1 MIKKEPRNFNR
12 KRRHQRIRCKI
23 SGTAERPR
31 LNVYRSLQHIYAQII
46 DDQSMNT
53 LVSASSMD
61 PEIKKELSSGCNL
74 DAARKVG
81 EIIGRRA
88 KAANISQVIYDRG
101 GYLYHGR
108 VKELAEAVRKEG
120 IEF

>member
-1 MIKKEPRNFNR
+1 MIIKEPRNATR
-12 KRRHQRIRCKI
+12 KRRHKRIRRKV
-23 SGTAERPR
+23 SGTSERPR

-46 DDQSMNT
+46 DDQKMCT
-53 LVSASSMD
+53 LVSASSLE
-61 PEIKKELSSGCNL
+61 PEIKKELNSGTGKEV
-74 DAARKVG
+74 AVKVG
-81 EIIGRRA
+81 ELIGKRA
-88 KAANISQVIYDRG
+88 KAADISQVIFDRG